1 MRLPLLKR
9 LPHSWHLYRC
19 LLFCL
24 PSFFTCL
31 EWQKGH
37 FLCSKVLTPFKA
49 LQDKAC
55 GEFWHLFCYLC
66 RIFGFNVGYNY
77 KDRLNLRA
85 GVSNLFD
92 KTILRTAGTARTYN
106 ERRRSYYMSVKY
118 SF

>member
-24 PSFFTCL
+24 PSFFICL

-55 GEFWHLFCYLC
+55 GEFWHLFCYFC
-66 RIFGFNVGYNY
+66 QIAQIAQSIGQGRDFGRYPAFGSA
-77 KDRLNLRA
+77 DC
-85 GVSNLFD
+85 LF
-92 KTILRTAGTARTYN
+92 
-106 ERRRSYYMSVKY
+106 ERPP
-118 SF
+118 FAP